1 MLWGGVR
8 TVSAH
13 GHNSVWH
20 DVNNSDQVRVD
31 LTLANGAEASFLQS
45 DIAGAMKPKWYLLGT
60 RGSVVG
66 EWRDEPR
73 PADFPLRL
81 KGLPPVGGARPNEEI
96 LGLPGREGNGLHCHP
111 PDHPARAEALAVS
124 A

>member
-60 RGSVVG
+60 RGAVVG
-66 EWRDEPR
+66 EWRDEAG
-73 PADFPLRL
+73 PAGVPPPGQGRL
-81 KGLPPVGGARPNEEI
+81 AAVGARPDT
-96 LGLPGREGNGLHCHP
+96 GGSSRP
-111 PDHPARAEALAVS
+111 PPSSRRV
-124 A
+124 